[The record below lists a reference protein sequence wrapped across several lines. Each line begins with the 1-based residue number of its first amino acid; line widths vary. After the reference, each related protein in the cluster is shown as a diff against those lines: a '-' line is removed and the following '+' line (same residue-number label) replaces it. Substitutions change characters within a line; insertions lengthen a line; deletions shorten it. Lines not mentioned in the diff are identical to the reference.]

1 MPLRTIATDRVAA
14 ARMPGSRCLRRILVL
29 ALAAGTL
36 LAPAGAFAAGWTRPV
51 GLSGPAGASRLPDER
66 VPEVAV
72 NRRGESIAAWGA
84 KSDSQTILVA
94 SGDARGRFGR
104 PERVGR
110 GYLSSVAIADDGT
123 AFVAWA
129 QGRAIKVA
137 ARPRNRQFAAPQ
149 TLAVSEG
156 KSFVFAPTI
165 DVDHRGNALVAWTA
179 RRGAA
184 APGDTLGERVEMVFR
199 RRGRTFGAPT
209 TIAAGAGSV
218 VFDEDD
224 RVVAAVKLSAQS
236 GGTFPVPF
244 VRTSVAQ
251 VVSGSPRG
259 PFTAPVTLSA
269 SPTSDVR
276 MAIGVK
282 AEVGIGWESAF
293 GPESD
298 PYGPIQTSIG
308 APTGRFVAP
317 VNAPVARADR
327 AFGPLV
333 AFGGAGELV
342 TIWQENVHPSSDFAA
357 PLYWA
362 ARRAGAPFGPRSIL
376 AGADVTQPVLASTGD
391 GRAVMVWSF
400 GSLRSALYRSA
411 TGFDKISAPRG
422 RAQRFRA
429 IRLAATG
436 DFTVLGWRDA
446 DGRLRASVRKLPR

>member
-1 MPLRTIATDRVAA
+1 MRLRTIATDRVAA
-14 ARMPGSRCLRRILVL
+14 ARMPGSRCLRSILVL
-29 ALAAGTL
+29 AVAGGTL
-36 LAPAGAFAAGWTRPV
+36 LAPAGAYAASWTRPAA
-51 GLSGPAGASRLPDER
+51 LSGPAGTSRIPDER

-129 QGRAIKVA
+129 QRRAIKVA
-137 ARPRNRQFAAPQ
+137 ARPRSRHFGRPR
-149 TLAVSEG
+149 TLAVSKG
-156 KSFVFAPTI
+156 KSSISAPTM
-165 DVDHRGNALVAWTA
+165 DVDRRGNTLVTWTVG
-179 RRGAA
+179 RGSA
-184 APGDTLGERVEMVFR
+184 APGGMLVERVELVFR
-199 RRGRTFGAPT
+199 RKGRTFGAPM

-218 VFDEDD
+218 VFDEHD
-224 RVVAAVKLSAQS
+224 RVVAAVELSTS
-236 GGTFPVPF
+236 GGPLPGPF
-244 VRTSVAQ
+244 ASTSVAQ

-269 SPTSDVR
+269 SPTYDVR

-282 AEVGIGWESAF
+282 AEVAIAWESAF
-293 GPESD
+293 GPESN

-308 APTGRFVAP
+308 APTGRFEAP

-333 AFGGAGELV
+333 AFGGEGELV
-342 TIWQENVHPSSDFAA
+342 TIWQEKVHPGSGSAA

-362 ARRAGAPFGPRSIL
+362 ARRAGRPFGPRTIL
-376 AGADVTQPVLASTGD
+376 AGADVTQPALASTGD

-429 IRLAATG
+429 IRLAAAG
-436 DFTVLGWRDA
+436 DFAVLGWRDA
-446 DGRLRASVRKLPR
+446 DGRLRASVRKLPH